1 MRVLHFTIRPAV
13 IAVIIILLAGILVP
27 VSSGAATY
35 TCVTKAMRGNKW
47 ICQDN
52 AALCT
57 FSFIVN
63 EREKTMIRQGDE
75 RNPRI
80 SVIVDKW
87 DDKKIVAHEDQIRL
101 DSRFIEQY
109 FYKIELDTGNFVM
122 ANEYRTNSGR
132 YLTQDDINATDKK
145 RFSYYRPRLFSEN
158 GHCRFSSAK

>member
-1 MRVLHFTIRPAV
+1 MRVLHFTIRPAITV
-13 IAVIIILLAGILVP
+13 GIIALLSGILLP
-27 VSSGAATY
+27 VLSQAAIY

-52 AALCT
+52 VSLCT
-57 FSFIVN
+57 FTFIVN
-63 EREKTMIRQGDE
+63 EREKTMVRRGDE

-87 DDKKIVAHEDQIRL
+87 DDKKIIAHEDQIRI

-158 GHCRFSSAK
+158 GSCRFGSAK